1 MFFPWVGWV
10 TIVVWK
16 PQINHRSL
24 LYWQMVPGTSTANLV
39 ECYRAVGSHRE
50 VEEWGCAPRC
60 SSYGDPLCCPTA
72 LPQVLP
78 AHPSSCTSYLQ
89 ALPCKQHGILFIQL
103 GEIKAG
109 AELEGLRLILLGC
122 SLCYVGNAGPLLSAF
137 PPLGVE
143 LLCVFRLDH
152 FVIPPQTV
160 SF

>member
-39 ECYRAVGSHRE
+39 ECYRALGSHRK
-50 VEEWGCAPRC
+50 VEERACAPRC